1 MRYGLN
7 NKPPYKASLDE
18 IRAYA
23 VETLSAGEEA
33 EVYGDKKKIGA
44 IVILDEDDEVKKEV
58 VDAYAV
64 FESFEKKDRDKNNLQ
79 QWLRKDGSVIC
90 DVIAVDPE
98 EESTYMIQTG
108 PSRVTGEPSKE
119 YTYRTQQRALMSGY
133 DMIMSWPY
141 KEDDLLYMGVF
152 SFPERICTGYI
163 LRPEKS
169 MAIYGDDMDWKVLR
183 KNGTIGKKYAPRDP
197 LIGPRTD
204 EWESVI
210 DGTFPE
216 RYMERVEKM
225 KAKKEMRREIAETG
239 QMMSKEEAEANLT
252 DSERFKKDNP
262 RKDVNKHAQKAY
274 RGLLARGYTRDEYA
288 MAKSVM
294 SMFIAR
300 PVALREKYGLA
311 PDETVAYDWENSYED
326 DLAMVIEFLRE
337 HRTSCDSGTRRNMKV
352 LEGIVIQMES
362 EGLRPAGL
370 SKKKRSV
377 DEIVPSD
384 EELKKSAGRLMKKLC
399 KKYSQSEIN
408 AAMAILKGRITQDI
422 MTLKDGKKV
431 EDLHDWTQVGKDIE
445 DIIKGMRSGSI
456 AAEPCDPDALEAD
469 YEILLKEI
477 EMGMNDMSVKKAEEL
492 TKKALELE
500 KPVDRAQLEET
511 LKDELDGIKEMQAR
525 RPAALMRG
533 ELADSLY
540 ELNQISH
547 LYFQAQEMH
556 TLFMD
561 IAEIGGDMG
570 LTEAQARELTELQ
583 SKVTDR
589 LAEIYDAKTEWL
601 ITGKED

>member
-44 IVILDEDDEVKKEV
+44 IVILDEDDEVKEEV

-90 DVIAVDPE
+90 DVVAVDPE

-152 SFPERICTGYI
+152 SYPERLCTGYI

-239 QMMSKEEAEANLT
+239 KVMTEEEAEADMADVAKFREDATKENM
-252 DSERFKKDNP
+252 
-262 RKDVNKHAQKAY
+262 RKYARKA
-274 RGLLARGYTRDEYA
+274 LKAMKAKGYTEQEYA
-288 MAKSVM
+288 MARGAVAI
-294 SMFIAR
+294 FISQAVLLKDELN
-300 PVALREKYGLA
+300 VAADEK
-311 PDETVAYDWENSYED
+311 VVYDWEGSYED
-326 DLAMVIEFLRE
+326 DL
-337 HRTSCDSGTRRNMKV
+337 
-352 LEGIVIQMES
+352 
-362 EGLRPAGL
+362 
-370 SKKKRSV
+370 
-377 DEIVPSD
+377 
-384 EELKKSAGRLMKKLC
+384 
-399 KKYSQSEIN
+399 
-408 AAMAILKGRITQDI
+408 IT
-422 MTLKDGKKV
+422 
-431 EDLHDWTQVGKDIE
+431 
-445 DIIKGMRSGSI
+445 
-456 AAEPCDPDALEAD
+456 
-469 YEILLKEI
+469 
-477 EMGMNDMSVKKAEEL
+477 
-492 TKKALELE
+492 
-500 KPVDRAQLEET
+500 
-511 LKDELDGIKEMQAR
+511 
-525 RPAALMRG
+525 
-533 ELADSLY
+533 
-540 ELNQISH
+540 
-547 LYFQAQEMH
+547 
-556 TLFMD
+556 
-561 IAEIGGDMG
+561 IAEFIRKHKISYN
-570 LTEAQARELTELQ
+570 TNR
-583 SKVTDR
+583 
-589 LAEIYDAKTEWL
+589 
-601 ITGKED
+601 GKLDI